1 MDLLY
6 HNLKIR
12 NAIPDDA
19 AILAAWWNDGAL
31 MAHAG
36 FPNGIGTTET
46 EVAKK
51 IASESDET
59 VRRLMIEYE
68 NEPIGEMCYMNRGKH
83 MAEIGIK
90 ICCPDYQEKGLGRKA
105 LSLLIKELFC
115 MGFEKVVLDTNLNN
129 KRAQHVYELLG
140 FQKVK
145 INMDSWEDQFGNFQS
160 SVDYELIKESFVDYA
175 I

>member
-68 NEPIGEMCYMNRGKH
+68 NEPIGEKSCKRSKSKCTFYRTCRHSMFHISKLSEPQLTVR
-83 MAEIGIK
+83 AIK
-90 ICCPDYQEKGLGRKA
+90 R
-105 LSLLIKELFC
+105 
-115 MGFEKVVLDTNLNN
+115 NLNTIFGGT
-129 KRAQHVYELLG
+129 QLIEYFI
-140 FQKVK
+140 FQR
-145 INMDSWEDQFGNFQS
+145 I
-160 SVDYELIKESFVDYA
+160 
-175 I
+175 